1 MVACEWGSVRPCY
14 DEPNGVGIVDERAV
28 RERGCFQIVKGG
40 LAALVAG
47 LMLGWGVKAHAEGY
61 GPFPTRNFQPIQL
74 LVLGMFGDRAAVLKK
89 GTLDLRIEMADTST
103 IFDDQTP
110 PTTATMKFEQVRSGL
125 FLRYGLTNQLEVGV
139 EVPALYRYPG
149 ILGGMIS
156 QVERLTSGL
165 APARAALK
173 NQGFVYNLTKNGRT
187 LISGRNGDLG
197 LGDITLFS
205 KYQVLSESQGKP
217 AVSLRLAV
225 KAPSGDSGRF
235 FGSGHTDVGFG
246 LAVEKMV
253 AAHWIL
259 YGNLNGIFPT
269 GSIAGLT
276 LQPAMSGIV
285 AAEYLWSPAVSLVA
299 QFDYYSTPFHGTG
312 TPVLDQGVTEVAAGF
327 NYRLRNNLL
336 WQVYGVENLDF
347 IRGGAADFT
356 LSTVVTY
363 RFGN

>member
-1 MVACEWGSVRPCY
+1 MLAG
-14 DEPNGVGIVDERAV
+14 GIEA
-28 RERGCFQIVKGG
+28 
-40 LAALVAG
+40 
-47 LMLGWGVKAHAEGY
+47 WAEGY
-61 GPFPTRNFQPIQL
+61 GPFPVRNFQPIQVM
-74 LVLGMFGDRAAVLKK
+74 VLGMFGDRAAVVKK
-89 GTLDLRIEMADTST
+89 GTLDLRIEMADTNVV
-103 IFDDQTP
+103 FDDRT
-110 PTTATMKFEQVRSGL
+110 PTTATMKFEQLRSGL
-125 FLRYGLTNQLEVGV
+125 FLRYGLADRLEVGI
-139 EVPALYRYPG
+139 EIPALYRYRG
-149 ILGGMIS
+149 FLDGAIKS
-156 QVERLTSGL
+156 VERATSGL
-165 APARAALK
+165 APVRSSTRNKSFA
-173 NQGFVYNLTKNGRT
+173 YNVTRDGRT
-187 LISGRNGDLG
+187 LFSGGNEELG

-205 KYQVLSESQGKP
+205 KYQMLSESEEHP

-235 FGSGHTDVGFG
+235 FGSGHTDVGVG

>member
-1 MVACEWGSVRPCY
+1 MDRTPEVGPRSACSRKKSDRRSPCT
-14 DEPNGVGIVDERAV
+14 
-28 RERGCFQIVKGG
+28 QIVKGG
-40 LAALVAG
+40 LAAFVAWWILAG
-47 LMLGWGVKAHAEGY
+47 GIEAGAEGY
-61 GPFPTRNFQPIQL
+61 GPFPVRNFQPIQL
-74 LVLGMFGDRAAVLKK
+74 LVLGMFGDRAAVVKK
-89 GTLDLRIEMADTST
+89 GTLDLRIELADTST
-103 IFDDQTP
+103 VFDDRTH

-125 FLRYGLTNQLEVGV
+125 FLRYGLTNQLEIGV

-149 ILGGMIS
+149 ILDGAIA

-165 APARAALK
+165 SPARASLK
-173 NQGFVYNLTKNGRT
+173 NQGFVYNLSRNGRT

-205 KYQVLSESQGKP
+205 KYQMLSESQEKP

-235 FGSGHTDVGFG
+235 FGSGHADVGVG

-312 TPVLDQGVTEVAAGF
+312 TPVLDQVVTEVAAGF